1 MTSATSRKIE
11 SDTVLEPRPS
21 ASSPQT
27 GVVATLPMSTENVA
41 AAKAP
46 AAASTQVL
54 TQTVQQVT
62 NGLSVVGLGFINPI
76 IRLLMGEDPRT
87 QLAELWKML
96 GIPLVAIVVFL
107 AAWSAGA
114 AQVKTSLGQIPGP
127 VMVWEQFGALMDD
140 HRATRAKE
148 AAFYER
154 QDERNARYLAEG
166 RPEKVK
172 ERSFTGKPTYIDQI
186 LTSLKTV
193 FFGFVIATLIAV
205 PIGIFCGLSPTV
217 NAAMNPLI
225 QVFKPVSPLA
235 WLPIVTIVVSAVY
248 VNASDA
254 LPKSFLVSAITVT
267 LCSLW
272 PTLINTALGV
282 SSIDKDLL
290 NVSKV
295 LQLNTKDQIFK
306 LVIPSSLPL
315 IFTGLRLSLGVGWM
329 VLIAAEMLAQ
339 NPGLGKF
346 VWDEFQNGSSSSLAR
361 IMVAVLTI
369 GVIGFLLD
377 RAMYTLQA
385 MFTYSDKR

>member
-1 MTSATSRKIE
+1 M
-11 SDTVLEPRPS
+11 
-21 ASSPQT
+21 
-27 GVVATLPMSTENVA
+27 NF
-41 AAKAP
+41 
-46 AAASTQVL
+46 
-54 TQTVQQVT
+54 
-62 NGLSVVGLGFINPI
+62 LSIIGLGFVNPV
-76 IRLLMGEDPRT
+76 IRLMMGEDPKK
-87 QLAELWKML
+87 QMADLWQMVCVPVLA
-96 GIPLVAIVVFL
+96 IAIFL
-107 AAWSAGA
+107 AAWSAA
-114 AQVKTSLGQIPGP
+114 APQVKTSLGQIPGP
-127 VMVWEQFGALMDD
+127 AAVWEQFNGLMDD
-140 HRATRAKE
+140 HAATREKE
-148 AAFYER
+148 VAFYER

-166 RPEKVK
+166 RLDKIK

-186 LTSLKTV
+186 VTSLQTV
-193 FFGFVIATLIAV
+193 FFGFLIATVLAV
-205 PIGIFCGLSPTV
+205 PIGILCGLSPTM
-217 NAAMNPLI
+217 NSAFNPLI
-225 QVFKPVSPLA
+225 QIFKPVSPLA
-235 WLPIVTIVVSAVY
+235 WLPIVTMVVSALY
-248 VNASDA
+248 LNASDGM
-254 LPKSFLVSAITVT
+254 PKSFLISAITVT

-295 LQLNTKDQIFK
+295 LQLKPADKIFK

-346 VWDEFQNGSSSSLAR
+346 VWDEFQNGSSVSLAR

-377 RAMYTLQA
+377 RVMYTLQA